1 MDISTM
7 GTVLAIVVI
16 TYLIGLLCKTISAIK
31 DELIPVIVGA
41 VGGVL
46 GIGLGYLL
54 SAVANHILPMVLTD
68 MTLTVSPSIGSVA
81 VAFSISVGIGVLFGF
96 LPARRAARLNPI
108 EALRYD

>member
-41 VGGVL
+41 VGGL
-46 GIGLGYLL
+46 WASWACTSSRI
-54 SAVANHILPMVLTD
+54 
-68 MTLTVSPSIGSVA
+68 
-81 VAFSISVGIGVLFGF
+81 F
-96 LPARRAARLNPI
+96 RRRTC
-108 EALRYD
+108 